1 MRIEVRHPA
10 FKTQRLSIQA
20 ASFFTGPKLLLNDV
34 PVKRKG
40 GRYPVVSDS
49 GQEVLIQMRYNLL
62 DPIPALKIGDAP
74 FELAKP
80 LRWFEYA
87 WIGVPMLLVFAGGAL
102 GGFVGAGSTIVNG
115 RIFRSDRS
123 AVSKYALAAV
133 TTITSAVVF
142 FAVAIAVGVAIGR
155 KK

>member
-1 MRIEVRHPA
+1 MRIPIEHSA
-10 FKTQRLSIQA
+10 FKSKRLSVEP
-20 ASFFTGPKLLLNDV
+20 ASFFSGPKLLLDGV
-34 PVKRKG
+34 AVKKQK

-49 GQEVLIQMRYNLL
+49 GQQVLIQMRYNLL
-62 DPIPALKIGDAP
+62 DPIPTVKIGDAAV
-74 FELAKP
+74 ELAKP
-80 LRWFEYA
+80 LQWFEYV

-102 GGFVGAGSTIVNG
+102 GGFVGAGSTVVNG

-133 TTITSAVVF
+133 TSITSAAIFLVL
-142 FAVAIAVGVAIGR
+142 AVAISMAIGP

>member
-34 PVKRKG
+34 SVKRKS

-49 GQEVLIQMRYNLL
+49 GQEVLIQMKYNLL
-62 DPIPALKIGDAP
+62 DPIPTLKIGDAP
-74 FELAKP
+74 IELAKP
-80 LRWFEYA
+80 LRWFEYV
-87 WIGVPMLLVFAGGAL
+87 WIGVPMLLVIAGGAV

-123 AVSKYALAAV
+123 VVSKYALASVTAV
-133 TTITSAVVF
+133 TSAVVF
-142 FAVAIAVGVAIGR
+142 FAIVIAIRAVGGKR
-155 KK
+155 

>member
-1 MRIEVRHPA
+1 MRIQIKHPA
-10 FKTQRLSIQA
+10 FKIKHLSVEQ
-20 ASFFTGPKLLLNDV
+20 ASFFSGPKLLLDGV
-34 PVKRKG
+34 AVKKES
-40 GRYPVVSDS
+40 GRYPVISDS
-49 GQEVLIQMRYNLL
+49 GAEVLIQMKYNLL
-62 DPIPALKIGDAP
+62 DPIPTLKIGDAP
-74 FELAKP
+74 IELAKP
-80 LRWFEYA
+80 LRRFEYV
-87 WIGVPMLLVFAGGAL
+87 WIGVPMLLVIAGGAV

-142 FAVAIAVGVAIGR
+142 FAVAIAVQIAVR